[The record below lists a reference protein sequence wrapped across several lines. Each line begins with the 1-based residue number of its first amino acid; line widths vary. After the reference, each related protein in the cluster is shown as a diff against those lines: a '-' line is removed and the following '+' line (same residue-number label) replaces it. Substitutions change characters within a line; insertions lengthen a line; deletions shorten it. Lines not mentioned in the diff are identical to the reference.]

1 MSMLEKIGEGILNHI
16 GLKILAV
23 LCCLFLSFLAISAG
37 LIPALG
43 FAMLPFIICFLIICL
58 KHPYISFLFLFTVCF
73 FIMGAMRYIRFPLP
87 AGIIVDIVILF
98 NFIVIAINHN
108 YRSYNPTFKLPVFF
122 LISMCWTVY
131 CLVQIFNPDG
141 SLSNWV
147 VTIRSIALYICL
159 FQFLV
164 YYIFTD
170 YNKVRY
176 FLLFW
181 GSLALF
187 AALKAIGQKYIGF
200 DTNETIWLYTLG
212 AHTHVIYSGIRFF
225 SFFTDAANFGCH
237 MGMAMVVF
245 SILSFYEKVRL
256 VKVFFIIVAISTMY
270 GMFISGTRSAI
281 AIPFAGYAF
290 YILLL
295 KRWQLMIF
303 GGFVLLVMY
312 CFFAFTTIG
321 SSNAD
326 IRRMRTAFQFTEDAS
341 FIVRQENQQKMKE
354 FMGGYP
360 IGLGIGTAKHSEEG
374 DLLHGLPTDTSLVFI
389 WVETGVIGLTIY
401 LLVWFSCL
409 AICFYYVWFK
419 LKDPEVRAICTAA
432 AAGIAGMAVA
442 GYGNEVLHQF
452 PTGQTI
458 YILMAIAMICP
469 YLERNKNHGREIH

>member
-1 MSMLEKIGEGILNHI
+1 
-16 GLKILAV
+16 
-23 LCCLFLSFLAISAG
+23 
-37 LIPALG
+37 
-43 FAMLPFIICFLIICL
+43 
-58 KHPYISFLFLFTVCF
+58 
-73 FIMGAMRYIRFPLP
+73 
-87 AGIIVDIVILF
+87 GIIVDIVILF

-141 SLSNWV
+141 SISNWV
-147 VTIRSIALYICL
+147 VTIRSTALYICL

-164 YYIFTD
+164 YYVFTD

-181 GSLALF
+181 GALAFL
-187 AALKAIGQKYIGF
+187 AALKAVGQKFIGF

-245 SILSFYEKVRL
+245 SILSFYEKDRI

-295 KRWQLMIF
+295 KRWKLMVL
-303 GGFVLLVMY
+303 GGFVLLIMY

-341 FIVRQENQQKMKE
+341 FIVRQ
-354 FMGGYP
+354 
-360 IGLGIGTAKHSEEG
+360 
-374 DLLHGLPTDTSLVFI
+374 
-389 WVETGVIGLTIY
+389 
-401 LLVWFSCL
+401 
-409 AICFYYVWFK
+409 
-419 LKDPEVRAICTAA
+419 
-432 AAGIAGMAVA
+432 
-442 GYGNEVLHQF
+442 
-452 PTGQTI
+452 
-458 YILMAIAMICP
+458 
-469 YLERNKNHGREIH
+469 KN